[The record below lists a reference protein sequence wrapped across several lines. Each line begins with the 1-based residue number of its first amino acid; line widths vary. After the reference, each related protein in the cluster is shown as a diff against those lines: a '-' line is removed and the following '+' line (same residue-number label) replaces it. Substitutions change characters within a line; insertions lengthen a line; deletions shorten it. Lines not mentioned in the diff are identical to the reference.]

1 MAEDLMNF
9 DLPQRK
15 AASIKVIGVGGGG
28 SNAVNH
34 MYQQGIKD
42 VEFVVCNTDLQDLQK
57 SPIPTKIQLGDDL
70 TGGRGAGSNPE
81 VGERAAKESMAQ
93 IHTLL
98 EDDTQMVFITAGMGG
113 GTGTGAAPIIA
124 EIAKEMGILTVG
136 IVTIPFSFEGKMRY
150 QHAIRG
156 IEALS
161 QNVDS
166 MLIIN
171 NETLRE
177 KYGNLKITE
186 AFSKA
191 DDILTTAAKG
201 IAEIITVN
209 GIVNVDFE
217 DVRTVMHDSGVSIM
231 SSGTS
236 TGENRAYEA
245 IEEALDSPLLNKA
258 DIRGAKNILLNF
270 TSGENEVTMDE
281 ISIVTH
287 YIIQKAE
294 RDVNIIF
301 GIVKDNSLQDELS
314 VTLIATGFE
323 IENIPDFKQ
332 TVPKKVNELGSIQSS
347 AETKV
352 HTIQFNDDP
361 GKAQQTAINWD
372 SVQQSNEQV
381 PDKIRLINPNSQ
393 FNGETSICDEPEKP
407 TVAFDYEQV
416 RKMGD
421 ITSLE
426 KMTALQRKEVIK
438 QQSLQQ
444 EKHIQQNQESNDA
457 PSRIT
462 LDESSKGIVLN
473 DKNRYLNHN
482 VD

>member
-1 MAEDLMNF
+1 MAEDLMKF
-9 DLPQRK
+9 DLPQRR
-15 AASIKVIGVGGGG
+15 ATSIKVIGVGGGG

-42 VEFVVCNTDLQDLQK
+42 VDFIVCNTDLQDLQK

-93 IHTLL
+93 IHALL
-98 EDDTQMVFITAGMGG
+98 DDDTQMVFITAGMGG

-236 TGENRAYEA
+236 SGENRAYEA

-301 GIVKDNSLQDELS
+301 GIVKDVSMQDEIS

-332 TVPKKVNELGSIQSS
+332 TVPKKVNELGALQ
-347 AETKV
+347 ANQEAKV
-352 HTIQFNDDP
+352 HTVQIVDDTSQ
-361 GKAQQTAINWD
+361 KAQQTAINWD
-372 SVQQSNEQV
+372 SVQQSHEQANE
-381 PDKIRLINPNSQ
+381 KIRLINPNSP
-393 FNGETSICDEPEKP
+393 FNGETSLHDEPEQP
-407 TVAFDYEQV
+407 TIAFDYEQV
-416 RKMGD
+416 RKMND
-421 ITSLE
+421 ISSLE
-426 KMTALQRKEVIK
+426 KMTALQRKEVLK
-438 QQSLQQ
+438 QQASGQ
-444 EKHIQQNQESNDA
+444 EHIQTIQDSNDA
-457 PSRIT
+457 PTRFTI
-462 LDESSKGIVLN
+462 DESTKGVVIN
-473 DKNRYLNHN
+473 DKNRYMNHN

>member
-236 TGENRAYEA
+236 SGENRAYEA

-347 AETKV
+347 AGTKV